1 MGDWWMALAFSVPAH
16 SQVFWRTFTT
26 SEQRLRLHR
35 VPRKVT
41 SAQNFRNSLVPPD
54 CNYSL
59 AEVFAQA

>member
-1 MGDWWMALAFSVPAH
+1 
-16 SQVFWRTFTT
+16 
-26 SEQRLRLHR
+26 LHT